1 MSLLKFKNACLAIS
15 SQANTKSKK
24 IALATASAV
33 MVGVAN
39 TNAVLV
45 SGSGVILENSDLATV
60 NSAVQSYATTSLEV
74 FKLLWFIVIVWWV
87 KYIIT
92 KVFWL
97 FGWNSTN

>member
-1 MSLLKFKNACLAIS
+1 MSLLKVKNALLSIS
-15 SQANTKSKK
+15 AQANTKWKK
-24 IALATASAV
+24 MALAGASAL
-33 MVGVAN
+33 MLGVAN

-45 SGSGVILENSDLATV
+45 SGSGVILENTDLATV

-92 KVFWL
+92 KVFGL
-97 FGWNSTN
+97 FGGNSN